1 VAKLSKDPHNG
12 EKVKARMAGITEEE
26 VKRYEAEYWPRKKHL
41 SVTWALMAFSSALVE
56 ALIVVDRWQFLREHD
71 SVKDC
76 WVEPVFEYSES
87 PRNLAVI
94 GIKK

>member
-1 VAKLSKDPHNG
+1 
-12 EKVKARMAGITEEE
+12 
-26 VKRYEAEYWPRKKHL
+26 
-41 SVTWALMAFSSALVE
+41 MAFSSALVE

-71 SVKDC
+71 TVRDC

-87 PRNLAVI
+87 PRNLAVV